1 MVSNKTLN
9 MKENQPMFIEIAAVA
24 NSIQRKSTQ
33 AVVDYKQ

>member
-9 MKENQPMFIEIAAVA
+9 MKENQPMFMEIAAVA
-24 NSIQRKSTQ
+24 NSIQWKSTQ